1 MTSKVKFQKLG
12 FCEFCF
18 HNNNQSEAFRNIWR
32 YDKRILKHLI
42 QNIITSSMDKSHDI
56 EVKRKT
62 ILIYIISIIGIIN
75 LIPLAIIALIQ
86 GNRTL
91 GIFDLLVALVLL
103 TILFLLRR
111 YGYHIFYSYLG
122 VTFAGALYFYL
133 FASGGVS
140 GTGHLWYYTFP
151 LFTLFLLG
159 SKRGAIATSI
169 LFAIACLI
177 FAVEDYIPI
186 VTTYSNNFKIRFI
199 PSFLVVFAFSY
210 FFENIR
216 EKTQR
221 QLAKRNA
228 DLKTTITELKQ
239 AEEALRESETL
250 LKATLESTADGI
262 LVVNETGQVVATNAR
277 FGEMW
282 RIPEQILNT
291 NDDEKLLNCVLD
303 QLKQPEAFL
312 SKVQELYKTS
322 RKDLDILYFKDG
334 RVFERYSEPL
344 IVNNSIAGRVWSFR
358 DITERVEAEAEKAKL
373 QTKLQQSQKM
383 EAIGTLAGGVAHDLN
398 NILSGIVSYPDLLL
412 TKLSEDDPLRNPI
425 ATIRDSGNKAATI
438 VQDLLT
444 LARRGVAVEEVVNL
458 NNIISDYLK
467 SPEYK
472 KLISFHPHVKVKTD
486 LAEDV
491 ANIFGSPVHLTK
503 TVMNLVSNAAEAM
516 SDNGE
521 ITISTEFRYIDSP
534 VKGYDD
540 VEEGDYVILKVVD
553 RGIGISSTDI
563 ERIFE
568 PFYTK
573 KVMGRSG
580 TGLGMAVVWGTV
592 KDHRGYIDV
601 QSTEGKGTTFTLYF
615 PATREKATYDM
626 ANLSIKDYEGQGE
639 SILVVDDVKEQRE
652 IATSILSELGYSVTS
667 VSSGEKA
674 VEYLQKYS
682 ADLLILDMIMD
693 PGMDGLATYERI
705 LEIYPDQKA
714 LIASGFSETDRV
726 KAAQKLGAGL
736 YVKKPYTLES
746 IGITVKMELEK

>member
-1 MTSKVKFQKLG
+1 
-12 FCEFCF
+12 
-18 HNNNQSEAFRNIWR
+18 
-32 YDKRILKHLI
+32 
-42 QNIITSSMDKSHDI
+42 MDNKHDI

-62 ILIYIISIIGIIN
+62 ILIYIISIVGLIN
-75 LIPLAIIALIQ
+75 LIPLAIVALIQ

-111 YGYHIFYSYLG
+111 RGYHIFYSYLG
-122 VTFAGALYFYL
+122 VIFAGALYCYL
-133 FASGGVS
+133 FASGGVN

-151 LFTLFLLG
+151 LFTSFLLG
-159 SKRGAIATSI
+159 SKRGAIATSV

-177 FAVEDYIPI
+177 FIIENYLPI
-186 VTTYSNNFKIRFI
+186 VTTYSTDFKIRFI
-199 PSFLVVFAFSY
+199 TSFLVVFALSY

-216 EKTQR
+216 EKTQQ
-221 QLAKRNA
+221 QLARRNA
-228 DLKTTITELKQ
+228 DLKTKITELKQ

-262 LVVNETGQVVATNAR
+262 LVVNETGQVMATNAR

-282 RIPEQILNT
+282 HLPVQIIET
-291 NDDEKLLNCVLD
+291 NDDEKLLNCVLG
-303 QLKQPEAFL
+303 QLKEPEAFL

-322 RKDLDILYFKDG
+322 IKDLDILYFKDG

-344 IVNNSIAGRVWSFR
+344 IVENNIAGRVWSFR
-358 DITERVEAEAEKAKL
+358 DITQRAQAEEEK
-373 QTKLQQSQKM
+373 TKLQSKLQRSQKM
-383 EAIGTLAGGVAHDLN
+383 EAVGTLAGGVAHDLN

-412 TKLSEDDPLRNPI
+412 TQLPKNDPLRIPI

-444 LARRGVAVEEVVNL
+444 LARRGVAVKEVVNL
-458 NNIISDYLK
+458 NDIIAEYLK
-467 SPEYK
+467 SPEYE
-472 KLISFHPHVKVKTD
+472 KLISFHPHINVKTD
-486 LAEDV
+486 FTEDII
-491 ANIFGSPVHLTK
+491 NIFGSPVHLTK

-516 SDNGE
+516 SEIGE

-540 VEEGDYVILKVVD
+540 VKEGDYIMLKVTD
-553 RGIGISSTDI
+553 SGIGISTADI

-573 KVMGRSG
+573 KIMGRSG

-592 KDHRGYIDV
+592 KDHRGYVDV
-601 QSTEGKGTTFTLYF
+601 QSTEGIGTTFTLYF
-615 PATREKATYDM
+615 PATRKKTTGESAGLDIKAY
-626 ANLSIKDYEGQGE
+626 KGRGE

-652 IATSILSELGYSVTS
+652 IASSILTELGYCVTS

-674 VEYLQKYS
+674 VEYLQYHS

-693 PGMDGLATYERI
+693 PGMDGLATYRRI
-705 LEIYPDQKA
+705 LQNHPDQKA
-714 LIASGFSETDRV
+714 LIASGYSETDRV
-726 KAAQKLGAGL
+726 KTAQKLGAGV

-746 IGITVKMELEK
+746 IGITVKMELDK

>member
-1 MTSKVKFQKLG
+1 
-12 FCEFCF
+12 
-18 HNNNQSEAFRNIWR
+18 
-32 YDKRILKHLI
+32 
-42 QNIITSSMDKSHDI
+42 MDKKHDI

-75 LIPLAIIALIQ
+75 LIPLAIIAIIQ

-103 TILFLLRR
+103 TILFLLKRR
-111 YGYHIFYSYLG
+111 GYHIFYSYLG
-122 VTFAGALYFYL
+122 VIFAGALYCYL
-133 FASGGVS
+133 FASGGVN

-151 LFTLFLLG
+151 LITSFLLG
-159 SKRGAIATSI
+159 SKRGAIATFV

-177 FAVEDYIPI
+177 FIIEDYIPI
-186 VTTYSNNFKIRFI
+186 ITNYSTNFKIRFI
-199 PSFLVVFAFSY
+199 PSFLVVFALSY

-216 EKTQR
+216 EKTQQ
-221 QLAKRNA
+221 QLTKRNA
-228 DLKTTITELKQ
+228 DLKKTITELKQ

-262 LVVNETGQVVATNAR
+262 LVVNDMGQVVATNAR

-282 RIPEQILNT
+282 RLPEQILKT

-322 RKDLDILYFKDG
+322 KKDLDILYFKDG

-344 IVNNSIAGRVWSFR
+344 IVENSIAGRVWSFR
-358 DITERVEAEAEKAKL
+358 DITERVKAEAEKSKL
-373 QTKLQQSQKM
+373 QVKLQRSQKM

-398 NILSGIVSYPDLLL
+398 NILSGIVTYPDLLL
-412 TKLSEDDPLRNPI
+412 SRLSEDDPLKNPI
-425 ATIRDSGNKAATI
+425 KTIRESGNKAATI

-458 NNIISDYLK
+458 NHIISKYLK

-472 KLISFHPHVKVKTD
+472 KLISFHPHIEVKTE
-486 LAEDV
+486 LAEDIK
-491 ANIFGSPVHLTK
+491 NIYGSPVHLTK
-503 TVMNLVSNAAEAM
+503 TLMNLVSNAAEAM
-516 SDNGE
+516 PENAE
-521 ITISTEFRYIDSP
+521 ITISTEFRYIDGP
-534 VKGYDD
+534 VKEYDD
-540 VEEGDYVILKVVD
+540 IKEGDYIILIVAD
-553 RGIGISSTDI
+553 SGIGISSADI

-601 QSTEGKGTTFTLYF
+601 QSIEGKGTTFTLYF
-615 PATREKATYDM
+615 PATREKTDSDTADV
-626 ANLSIKDYEGQGE
+626 NINDYKGQGE

-652 IATSILSELGYSVTS
+652 IATRILSELDYCVTS
-667 VSSGEKA
+667 VSCGEKA
-674 VEYLQKYS
+674 VEYLQNNS

-693 PGMDGLATYERI
+693 PGMDGLATYKQI
-705 LEIYPDQKA
+705 LQIHPGQKA
-714 LIASGFSETDRV
+714 LIASGFSETDLV
-726 KAAQKLGAGL
+726 KAAQKLGAGD

-746 IGITVKMELEK
+746 IGIKVKMELEK